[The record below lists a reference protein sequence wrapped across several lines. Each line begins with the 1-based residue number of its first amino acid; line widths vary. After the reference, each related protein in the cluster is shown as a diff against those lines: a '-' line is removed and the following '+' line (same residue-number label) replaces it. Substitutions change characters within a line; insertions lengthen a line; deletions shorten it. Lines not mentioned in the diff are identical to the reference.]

1 MAITVPVPT
10 EIGLLV
16 AQQGA
21 ADVIESYRAG
31 TLGSGMRR
39 IVENMIDV
47 CDATGP
53 GAQQVAD
60 DTVSTCLERWADRER
75 GRRHPRGGAQPHAR
89 VLHARGL
96 APGRWLDRSAR
107 PAPQR
112 LTRLRR
118 STPPGGGGPLAGCR
132 RR

>member
-10 EIGLLV
+10 DIGLLV

-47 CDATGP
+47 CDATGA

-60 DTVSTCLERWADRER
+60 DTVSTCLERWAAASAAGDTHAAARNLMLASCTLAGSLLAAGSIEVL
-75 GRRHPRGGAQPHAR
+75 GRR
-89 VLHARGL
+89 
-96 APGRWLDRSAR
+96 RSA
-107 PAPQR
+107 
-112 LTRLRR
+112 
-118 STPPGGGGPLAGCR
+118 
-132 RR
+132 